1 MTKNTDT
8 SRISKPDD
16 DNTMQDNTVKSNVQ
30 NVKNENQTK
39 IFKRPAGRNFL
50 TTARISMP
58 PFTARKAVKMK
69 ISHSQEFAPLS
80 RLRRKNPSEEGSD
93 IRNPF
98 L

>member
-16 DNTMQDNTVKSNVQ
+16 DNAMQDNTVKSNVQ
-30 NVKNENQTK
+30 NVKNENQIK
-39 IFKRPAGRNFL
+39 IFKKTGGEEFPDDSSDLHA
-50 TTARISMP
+50 
-58 PFTARKAVKMK
+58 ARKAVKMK